1 MSKIGSS
8 GQSGCIWAT
17 LVLFRQNGCTDL
29 GNIGLYL
36 GQMVVFGQNWFYL
49 VKIDFI
55 WANMVL
61 FGQNWFYL
69 GKIFECFFHRYKS
82 IWIKS
87 RSIDRIAI
95 LAEKQNWY
103 EGKSETN

>member
-1 MSKIGSS
+1 MSKIGSF

-36 GQMVVFGQNWFYL
+36 GQMVVFGQ
-49 VKIDFI
+49 IGSI

-95 LAEKQNWY
+95 LAEKQNRY
-103 EGKSETN
+103 EGKSESN